1 MTSLFYRING
11 VAESLEIPTIQDLNI
26 SDNSTIPARPTITGE
41 YRNQFVSRGVRKV
54 CFTAFLENGK
64 YNGEFLDS
72 AEIIDKLDY
81 LYRNRIKFNLTTTHP
96 REDHRFL
103 TDLVIENIPY
113 DRDAAHNNRH
123 VVTVNCIQL
132 RLVELNWKESTEVD
146 IFGENI
152 IPKTPTETAIEEVA
166 TDFQLSPAINDFQLE
181 VDWTDKINHLCDHLS
196 GKKDSV
202 VMQIREQIEYQIK
215 LSKDELYFRLGE
227 SIDLSKGSRI
237 HHCKAVCDSMYGS
250 DEPYRV
256 EMLKADVTVTKNES
270 SLVPNIPL
278 GFASPSLVIK
288 MKTQSAK
295 ALREAAASMV
305 KANEIHT
312 NSNTTRYVYDFAD
325 TYRNFDIDRS
335 LERIE
340 TNESLTKYLERE
352 YEIAGFSED
361 INAIKSH
368 IIVRNFDI
376 YTYQIS
382 QRYAYSVT
390 VCGKTFK
397 FIPTGGLDVN
407 VLGTFN
413 TRKDRF
419 KPVIS
424 DTKYQAQWDSRFK
437 MNYEVTV
444 VAVTLGTILQLYV
457 FSPVLNTT
465 MI

>member
-1 MTSLFYRING
+1 MASLFYRING
-11 VAESLEIPTIQDLNI
+11 IAESLEIPTIQI
-26 SDNSTIPARPTITGE
+26 IEIPDNSTIPSRPTITGE
-41 YRNQFVSRGVRKV
+41 YRNQFVTKGARKV
-54 CFTAFLENGK
+54 SFTAFLEDGE
-64 YNGEFLDS
+64 YNGEFLDVKYV
-72 AEIIDKLDY
+72 IDKLDY
-81 LYRNRIKFNLTTTHP
+81 LYKNKIKFNLTTSV
-96 REDHRFL
+96 EAEAKFL
-103 TDLVIENIPY
+103 TDLAIENINY
-113 DRDAAHNNRH
+113 DRSADRRNRIEARI
-123 VVTVNCIQL
+123 NCVQL
-132 RLVELNWKESTEVD
+132 QLVDLGWKESTEVD

-152 IPKTPTETAIEEVA
+152 IPKTSTETAIEEVA

-181 VDWTDKINHLCDHLS
+181 VDWTDKINHVCDHLS

-227 SIDLSKGSRI
+227 SIDLSKGTRI
-237 HHCKAVCDSMYGS
+237 HHCKAACESTYGS

-256 EMLKADVTVTKNES
+256 EILKADVTVTKNES

-278 GFASPSLVIK
+278 GYISPKITMK

-295 ALREAAASMV
+295 AIREAAASML

-312 NSNTTRYVYDFAD
+312 HSNTIRYVYDFAD

-335 LERIE
+335 LENIE
-340 TNESLTKYLERE
+340 TNEGLTEYLERE

-361 INAIKSH
+361 INAVKNH
-368 IIVRNFDI
+368 IIVKNFDV
-376 YTYQIS
+376 YTYQIK